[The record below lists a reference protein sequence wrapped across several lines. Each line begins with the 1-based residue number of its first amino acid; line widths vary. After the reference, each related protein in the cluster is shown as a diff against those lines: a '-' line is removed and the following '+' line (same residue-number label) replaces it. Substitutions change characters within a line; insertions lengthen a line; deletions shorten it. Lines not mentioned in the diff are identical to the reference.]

1 MAKQKTNEQMLRALL
16 SDLHPI
22 EAALLRE
29 RIVEVMQATA
39 EAAQKTPESFGSFI
53 PPSYYVAL
61 NNKVQK
67 HIGFSG
73 L

>member
-29 RIVEVMQATA
+29 RIVHIVEETA
-39 EAAQKTPESFGSFI
+39 KAAQESPESFGWVS
-53 PPSYYVAL
+53 PSAYLHL
-61 NNKVQK
+61 NAKVQK
-67 HIGFSG
+67 HMGFSG